1 MTTPTAPSYSWKIR
15 RRVLF
20 TILIFCMLTIGWVLY
35 KQLDT
40 KVAETAVVMAFVII
54 GTVLTT
60 YVFAATHEDVQR
72 GNLFKDV
79 IK

>member
-1 MTTPTAPSYSWKIR
+1 MTVAAPTYSWKIR

-20 TILIFCMLTIGWVLY
+20 TILIFCMLTVGWVLY
-35 KQLDT
+35 KGLDT

-60 YVFAATHEDVQR
+60 YVLAATKEDMER